1 MNVSKDNRALLEFDS
16 KWWQTKKVMEAIW
29 DVNNGIIQIIAKNDE
44 IEIHKSELTYEFHPS
59 NPFTGTANF
68 TTTIPV
74 IEIPLNIYTKFD
86 IGGEKKNAAFI
97 LNSNDHF
104 VTMST
109 IYHMTEDTFNGELL
123 WKSSIEVHTI
133 LYL

>member
-1 MNVSKDNRALLEFDS
+1 
-16 KWWQTKKVMEAIW
+16 MEAIW